1 MDMVF
6 PTVGSYHVSAYINN
20 EYSLDEYSIIKGNDA
35 IRPYFATSDSIADD
49 PDVRGLTVFLQ
60 TPGGVLAGGKIR
72 YILDTVKTVKPETNN
87 TDVQEPVVAPPIEPK
102 PEQTVEEVLD
112 AVPAETVNDQE
123 PVIEIVADEAINN
136 PEPVYQEPIYEE
148 PVYQE
153 PVYEE
158 PVYQEPVYEEPAYQE
173 PIYEEPVYQEPI
185 YEEPVYQEPVY
196 EEPVYEEP
204 AYQEP
209 VYEAE
214 SEPGID
220 ETPEE
225 IIEENPGEIVSGE
238 TEEASP
244 EQITETTVA
253 EPPAVMEEKPIPEKP
268 VEKFGEDRVIH
279 VARLDKE
286 LPSFTLSRS
295 LEIGQY
301 SMVFQIQG
309 DQGVLYKIEKPL
321 YFLGNAQ
328 FVFDDIQRYLPGVS
342 ATSHLI
348 PPGSNVMLEAEV
360 LSDKRLDPYLIW
372 YSGRKR
378 ISEGKL
384 SEGANRFIWKVPE
397 HTGFHAIKAELF
409 PFQPG
414 QGFKGTTKELS
425 LPVSAKSASIGYF
438 FKKVDKYI
446 QWYQF
451 QGTLQDTKNP
461 GNTGS
466 TLRSKNNKSPR
477 WLPYAGIYGLSIGP
491 DDVYVLPGVPFI
503 LDKTEQGL
511 GQLNMHCKPLAEGT
525 IVKMIFNARLN
536 PGDLTT
542 GGVDMK
548 VSITKGKLIVTVIAE
563 NEVYED
569 SISSEMFKTQNFIT
583 LLVNFSIHENSFSA
597 NIYVEE
603 SGKATQVKT
612 FILSKSLSGAGT
624 VQFGEETTGNNKKAV
639 AIFDELAIAFT
650 REPIEIPF
658 KAPLEEKI
666 ESLLE
671 AVGDEEGI
679 KTTGNETASLLEVP
693 VTIENIA
700 AL

>member
-1 MDMVF
+1 MVF

-72 YILDTVKTVKPETNN
+72 YILDTVKTVKPETNS
-87 TDVQEPVVAPPIEPK
+87 TDVPEPEVAPPVEPQ

-112 AVPAETVNDQE
+112 AETVNDQ
-123 PVIEIVADEAINN
+123 
-136 PEPVYQEPIYEE
+136 EPVYQEPIYEE

-153 PVYEE
+153 PVYQEPIYEE
-158 PVYQEPVYEEPAYQE
+158 PVYQEPIYEEPVYQEPIYEEPVYQE

-196 EEPVYEEP
+196 E
-204 AYQEP
+204 
-209 VYEAE
+209 AE
-214 SEPGID
+214 SEPVID

-238 TEEASP
+238 TEEASGEPSITEP
-244 EQITETTVA
+244 EQSTETTVK
-253 EPPAVMEEKPIPEKP
+253 EPTVVTEEKPIPEKP
-268 VEKFGEDRVIH
+268 VEKLNEDRVLY
-279 VARLDKE
+279 VAHLDKE
-286 LPSFTLSRS
+286 LPSFTLSSS

-348 PPGSNVMLEAEV
+348 PPGSNVLLEAEV

-378 ISEGKL
+378 IGEGKL
-384 SEGANRFIWKVPE
+384 SEGVNRFIWKVPE

-425 LPVSAKSASIGYF
+425 LPVSAKSAPIGYF
-438 FKKVDKYI
+438 SKKADEYI

-451 QGTLQDTKNP
+451 QGTLQDAKNP

-466 TLRSKNNKSPR
+466 TLRSKNNKPPQ

-503 LDKTEQGL
+503 LDKTEQSS
-511 GQLNMHCKPLAEGT
+511 GQLNLHCKPLAEGT
-525 IVKMIFNARLN
+525 IVKMIFNAHFN
-536 PGDLTT
+536 PADLATA
-542 GGVDMK
+542 GVDMK
-548 VSITKGKLIVTVIAE
+548 VSITKGKLTITLTAE
-563 NEVYED
+563 GEVYED
-569 SISSEMFKTQNFIT
+569 SISSEILKTQNFIT
-583 LLVNFSIHENSFSA
+583 LLVNFSIHENSFTA

-603 SGKATQVKT
+603 TGKETRAKT
-612 FILSKSLSGAGT
+612 FILSKPLSGAGT

-639 AIFDELAIAFT
+639 AVFDELAIAFT
-650 REPIEIPF
+650 REPFE
-658 KAPLEEKI
+658 APLEEKI
-666 ESLLE
+666 EPPLE
-671 AVGDEEGI
+671 ALGDEEKI
-679 KTTGNETASLLEVP
+679 ETTGNETAFLLEP
-693 VTIENIA
+693 ITIENIA
-700 AL
+700 VL